1 MDKKRCI
8 AVAGLIGMEVWVC
21 AGAVAQKVPTL
32 GKILE
37 RLQENLNQYDSSVPS
52 FFCDERVLSF
62 AQRGPGPVNT
72 MIGTVTDSTFL
83 LKRIPR
89 PDDQVI
95 LRESREVKKVN
106 GKPVTGD
113 SIGGGMLFVGAFS
126 NGLALVSL
134 SQQACMDYTLEPSDP
149 GQPKA
154 PVLVEFA
161 SVAAGKRPAD
171 CRMQEDVSGRA
182 VIDPE
187 TMQVKRMQFH
197 APHHM
202 IGTRMGWWD
211 VTVEYAP
218 VELDGKIFW
227 LPKKISE
234 SMSDRATSWSYG
246 ASYRNYHK
254 MEATSRILSSD
265 ETPAP

>member
-8 AVAGLIGMEVWVC
+8 AIAALIGMEVWVC
-21 AGAVAQKVPTL
+21 AAAVAQKVPTL
-32 GKILE
+32 GEILE

-52 FFCDERVLSF
+52 FFCDERVVSS
-62 AQRGPGPVNT
+62 AQRGRNPVVFS
-72 MIGTVTDSTFL
+72 MMAGTVTDSTFL

-89 PDDQVI
+89 PDDQVT

-134 SQQACMDYTLEPSDP
+134 SQQACMDYTLKPGDAGEPL
-149 GQPKA
+149 
-154 PVLVEFA
+154 VVEFA

-171 CRMQEDVSGRA
+171 CRMQEDVSGSA

-187 TMQVKRMQFH
+187 SMQVKRIQFH

-202 IGTRMGWWD
+202 IGTAIGWWD

-218 VELDGKIFW
+218 VELDEKIFW

-234 SMSDRATSWSYG
+234 SMTDRRTSWVYL
-246 ASYRNYHK
+246 ASYRHYHL
-254 MEATSRILSSD
+254 MEATSRVLPFD

>member
-8 AVAGLIGMEVWVC
+8 AVAGLIGMQVWVC

-32 GKILE
+32 GEILE
-37 RLQENLNQYDSSVPS
+37 RLQENLNQYESSVPS
-52 FFCDERVLSF
+52 FFCDERVLTASPR
-62 AQRGPGPVNT
+62 APMGYG
-72 MIGTVTDSTFL
+72 GTVTDSTFL

-106 GKPVTGD
+106 GKAVTGD

-126 NGLALVSL
+126 NGQALVSL
-134 SQQACMDYTLEPSDP
+134 SQQACMDYKLTSNQDP
-149 GQPKA
+149 IM
-154 PVLVEFA
+154 VEFA
-161 SVAAGKRPAD
+161 SVAAAERPTG

-187 TMQVKRMQFH
+187 TMQVTRMQFH

-202 IGTRMGWWD
+202 IGTEMGWWD

-218 VELDGKIFW
+218 VELDGKMFW
-227 LPKKISE
+227 LPKRIYE
-234 SMSDRATSWSYG
+234 SMAVRKASWSYD
-246 ASYRNYHK
+246 ASYRKYHL
-254 MEATSRILSSD
+254 MEATSRILPSD
-265 ETPAP
+265 ETSAP